1 MNPTLY
7 LAWQDRGEPV
17 SGEPATRRWYVIG
30 RLDTEGGEYVFRY
43 TEGAER
49 ARQEAGFQPL
59 DAFPVLQ
66 RCYRSE
72 ELFPVFRNR
81 VPNARRKDYP
91 VLMARLGLPEQEAD
105 PFEILAV
112 TGGTRQTDNL
122 EVFPRIAT
130 QPDGGFRCRFFLHGW
145 RYVSE
150 AAQQRLQ
157 QLREGDTLR
166 VALELNNPATGLAI
180 QLQAPDSYL
189 MLGWAPRYLIQDL
202 VKAMGA
208 APSELSATVG
218 RINLPPSPHN
228 QRVMIEFSGKLPS
241 GLEPMSTRE
250 YQPLVA

>member
-1 MNPTLY
+1 MNSTLY
-7 LAWQDRGEPV
+7 LAWQDQRQRA
-17 SGEPATRRWYVIG
+17 SGKPATRRWYVIG
-30 RLDTEGGEYVFRY
+30 RLDAEGKDYVFRY
-43 TEGAER
+43 TEGAEH

-59 DAFPVLQ
+59 DAFPDLQ

-72 ELFPVFRNR
+72 ALFSVFRNR
-81 VPNARRKDYP
+81 IPNARRKDYP
-91 VLMARLGLPEQEAD
+91 ALMARLGLSEQEVD

-130 QPDGGFRCRFFLHGW
+130 QPDGSFHCRFFLHGW
-145 RYVSE
+145 RYVSD

-189 MLGWAPRYLIQDL
+189 MLGWAPRYLNLDL
-202 VKAMGA
+202 ADAMLT
-208 APSELSATVG
+208 APAILEARVAK
-218 RINLPPSPHN
+218 INLPPSPHN
-228 QRVMIEFSGKLPS
+228 QRVLIEFRGSLS
-241 GLEPMSTRE
+241 DSLEPMMGSE